1 MSYNI
6 GDRIGDYEIIA
17 VLGAGGMGKVYKVR
31 NVISDRVEAMK
42 VLLPNL
48 ATDADLADRFMREIK
63 VQASLQHHNIAALH
77 TALRV
82 NNQLIMLIEFVEG
95 NTIEATLRQGPIPA
109 GKAID
114 YIKQVLLALAYAHS
128 HGVVHRDIKPANMML
143 TPSGVVKL
151 MDFGIAKLSEDRR
164 LTQTGRTVGSLYY
177 MSPEQI
183 QGAVDLGPRADLY
196 SLGVSLY
203 EMVTRTRPF
212 QGDSD
217 YSIMAAHLNSQPVPP
232 VQIDPSVPSVLSDI
246 ILMAIAKDPDHRFQS
261 ADAFRKA
268 LESVEGQ
275 FRSGGSITKVIGGE
289 ARAVAGTTAP
299 IVPPPPP
306 FPPQMGVPPSAPTP
320 TQAGS
325 SRRGLYMAVGSLVT
339 VAVLAVAALQGPK
352 WFKGSE
358 AATGGAVT
366 STVESQQ
373 PQPAQQ
379 QVGQTAEPDRA
390 SLGTG
395 PAVPPATQ
403 TPAVPRE
410 AGRVVA
416 QNFPSTRQPGG
427 GVAGQQQTP
436 MQTQAQ
442 AQVQPQYQPA
452 PPPQQQMQQPPPATP
467 AVDTAKLAALREARD
482 HLMALGSRANSARA
496 TLTRMKE
503 QQARQGLGM
512 RGDITTSEQR
522 METFLDDAQDAIKTG
537 DVDGAKKALSNAER
551 EIDRLD
557 GFLGR

>member
-1 MSYNI
+1 MVAYNI
-6 GDRIGDYEIIA
+6 GDRVGDYEIID

-31 NVISDRVEAMK
+31 NIISDRVEAMK

-48 ATDADLADRFMREIK
+48 ASDADLADRFMREIK
-63 VQASLQHHNIAALH
+63 VQASLHHPNIAALH

-82 NNQLIMLIEFVEG
+82 NNQLLMLIEFVEG
-95 NTIEATLRQGPIPA
+95 SSIESALRQGPMPVA
-109 GKAID
+109 KAVD

-143 TPSGVVKL
+143 TPNGVVKL
-151 MDFGIAKLSEDRR
+151 MDFGIAKLSADRK

-183 QGAVDLGPRADLY
+183 QGAEDLGPRADLY

-232 VQIDPSVPSVLSDI
+232 VQVDPTLPAALSDV
-246 ILMAIAKDPDHRFQS
+246 ILMAIAKDPDQRFQS

-275 FRSGGSITKVIGGE
+275 FRSGGSITKVVDGG
-289 ARAVAGTTAP
+289 ARAAAAATTAP
-299 IVPPPPP
+299 LRP
-306 FPPQMGVPPSAPTP
+306 GPSAPPPIVQQQQPQITP
-320 TQAGS
+320 GS
-325 SRRGLYMAVGSLVT
+325 SKRGIYMAAGSLVT

-352 WFKGSE
+352 WFGGSE
-358 AATGGAVT
+358 AATAPPTSSAVT
-366 STVESQQ
+366 QAQVEAPRPVQQ
-373 PQPAQQ
+373 PEQQ
-379 QVGQTAEPDRA
+379 QA
-390 SLGTG
+390 SVTPSVAAQPQLST
-395 PAVPPATQ
+395 PP
-403 TPAVPRE
+403 TPER
-410 AGRVVA
+410 RVVA
-416 QNFPSTRQPGG
+416 QNFPPAVNQGSQ
-427 GVAGQQQTP
+427 GVTHAPVAAAQQQP
-436 MQTQAQ
+436 AQTQVPAEQLPTSPQ
-442 AQVQPQYQPA
+442 APA
-452 PPPQQQMQQPPPATP
+452 APAID
-467 AVDTAKLAALREARD
+467 AAKVNALNEARE
-482 HLMALGSRANSARA
+482 HLVMLGTRANAARA

-512 RGDITTSEQR
+512 RGDISASEQR
-522 METFLDDAQDAIKTG
+522 MAVYLDDAQDAIKAG
-537 DVDGAKKALSNAER
+537 DPERAKKALATAEG